1 MQIARLSL
9 ILMLVSTTAWAQS
22 LEPAGSVVALDPE
35 MSAQA
40 KTSALLAGSLF
51 YRDPDG
57 CPFPNIFASA
67 QTIFEQRFQALIDG
81 DMEALGCFYAP
92 DVTVILPGSVVRG
105 RAAVVEAFSQFGA
118 IFGGAQPELTSV
130 TADHFV
136 VLATF
141 SMIGETLSVPD
152 GADTYVIVGGRIIYQ
167 TVHSTIVPTA
177 AP

>member
-9 ILMLVSTTAWAQS
+9 ILTLVSFAALAQA
-22 LEPAGSVVALDPE
+22 LEPVGSVAALDPQ

-40 KTSALLAGSLF
+40 KTSALLSGSLF
-51 YRDPDG
+51 FRDPDG

-67 QTIFEQRFQALIDG
+67 QDIFEQRFQALVDG
-81 DMEALGCFYAP
+81 DMQALACFYAP

-105 RAAVVEAFSQFGA
+105 RAAVVQAFSEFGA